1 MGEDERKKIAEL
13 YFGTDKAEKGLI
25 RIEERFKNLTK
36 ISENYIKIMQKGF
49 GNSSFLNS
57 KDISKIGNLTDAQL
71 KKINAQQIK
80 SNTKMAEN
88 AFKTQN
94 EISVITTREAEKRA
108 TAEIKANLKVQK
120 SATSMYDKI
129 ADYAKTYLIYQG
141 FNELRQSARELV
153 DEMVNVEYQMVQI
166 DRVLNDSSININ
178 NYRDELIQ
186 LAYDYGN
193 SFENVADITLR
204 LAQAGFD
211 AQESLALTE
220 KTLLA
225 LNTAELNATQA
236 TDDMVAIMAQWGLMT
251 GTATEQAEA
260 YSEIIDK
267 INITADNFPIT
278 SADIMEAMKKTS
290 SAFKLAGMDI
300 DETISIIV
308 SAEKAS
314 QRGGK
319 AIGTAL
325 SNISQ
330 QLKATSRIDIAK
342 DLGIDFFKDENK
354 TEYKDLIDILGELS
368 EKMEE
373 LKASGKE
380 SSVEMQNLLE
390 VFTVFRRNIGASL
403 LGEMSGENSTYQQ
416 VMDILGDP
424 ETIGYSMRENAKHM
438 GTAKAALKQFNATLL
453 QLKTTVWDAGAED
466 MFRSLLVLGTDL
478 AEALKVLFDTFG
490 TGPTV
495 ITLAVT
501 AFSTLNKSMQ
511 LSNLT
516 ELIPKIQTYNALL
529 KNAGKD
535 TEEFAALTQGTS
547 KSFKEYLVQVGKGEA
562 SLKGYGKYLVSTRIK
577 TALLTAGT
585 ALLQAALSFG
595 LSIAIQGVIKLVDK
609 LIVTEQERIEQ
620 TEEAIRLN
628 NEEIDSA
635 HEKINTIDELISKY
649 EELGNI
655 EPSVLSKDEQ
665 KELERY
671 QQNITDYLIEQNEYT
686 AEMVG
691 NYDLQLKRLKEIRLE
706 QQRIA
711 VENARNNLGE
721 QTSLQTGIG
730 YTTDKLSGLD
740 KLVDVSRFYKEMSE
754 AGNLIVPG
762 SFAGFNTLDINTQY
776 ELLKDFKQQLETT
789 GQSGT
794 EAWTNVKELLEI
806 IEQQT
811 KGVKTAQDE
820 YNQELA
826 KMEIMEIVNSGT
838 VKTVEDYKK
847 QLDEIS
853 KMNPPRGW
861 NGNVSDF
868 RAILQELLSKEFPEF
883 QKQLDVTEGT
893 FSGID
898 TILSSFTSKMESL
911 QTGYTTLTSAQQE
924 LNESGKISV
933 ETFNQLVDNDLLQY
947 LDVINGKLK
956 INKTEFNEAANETKE
971 KVKADLQAQA
981 AAQILSIVQDD
992 LNNKLSETQS
1002 PAQTATNSIEKAGDA
1017 ALEAAKKAV
1026 IGATSFDMFNK
1037 AMEGQGISY
1046 VGISENAKK
1055 EIDNVLSQLDTVTKT
1070 IDNVTLKTSKGAT
1083 KTFKE
1088 QSQERIKIFKQE
1100 IDEYESLEKAWVNK
1114 YKKLELFG
1122 TSDLKFITHQR
1133 INRYNDYLNQIK
1145 NLTGI
1150 SEEDRTDLLREYTSK
1165 RQELELEYFDLLK
1178 DQLEDQIDA
1187 LEKAN
1192 DEKIKLIEEQAD
1204 AQIEALKKV
1213 EAENDRIKEK
1223 EEYERKRNELLYGHQ
1238 GIEYWRQRQGA
1249 EAQRALLEAE
1259 QELAELDKDWE
1270 EKKKDWT
1277 LEDQIEEIEN
1287 ARDAQIEAIEKAQEV
1302 QIQAWRDAYQAQV
1315 NLYAETGQIIYD
1327 NSVIN
1332 AGYLYEAYMSNFVNP
1347 LNVKL
1352 REISS
1357 AINSANQAA
1366 NQAASKVGVPGTSIT
1381 TTTTTKT
1388 TVDKSNVLQSNPI
1401 NNTSSS
1407 SSAYNKLSDT
1417 QLPLRKLLGKFHGGG
1432 LVNTAAE
1439 EALAIVRKNE
1449 VVLRPEWAAGLDK
1462 LVQQINNGGSLN
1474 NTSNNTNVNVYGNLA
1489 NFDAIKVNER
1499 KDVANIEKLITQV
1512 LKDKFNINK

>member
-25 RIEERFKNLTK
+25 RIEERLNNLTK
-36 ISENYIKIMQKGF
+36 VSENYIKLMQKGF
-49 GNSSFLNS
+49 GNTNLYKST
-57 KDISKIGNLTDAQL
+57 DISKISNLTNAQL
-71 KKINAQQIK
+71 KKVNEQQIK
-80 SNTKMAEN
+80 NNMQMVKNHDN
-88 AFKTQN
+88 AQN
-94 EISVITTREAEKRA
+94 QISVITTRESEKRK
-108 TAEIKANLKVQK
+108 TLQLKNDLQVQK
-120 SATSMYDKI
+120 SATSLYDKI
-129 ADYAKTYLIYQG
+129 ADYAKTYVIYQG
-141 FNELRQSARELV
+141 FNELRQSAQELV
-153 DEMVNVEYQMVQI
+153 KEMVNVEYQMVQI
-166 DRVLNDSSININ
+166 DRVLNDSSVNIN

-251 GTATEQAEA
+251 GTTTEQAES

-267 INITADNFPIT
+267 INITADNFPTT

-300 DETISIIV
+300 DETIAIIV

-330 QLKATSRIDIAK
+330 QLKTTARIDVAK

-368 EKMEE
+368 GKMQQ
-373 LKASGKE
+373 LKDDGKE
-380 SSVEMQNLLE
+380 SSAEMQKLLE

-403 LGEMSGENSTYQQ
+403 LGEMAGEDSTYQQ
-416 VMDILGDP
+416 VMDILGDS

-438 GTAKAALKQFNATLL
+438 GTAKAALEQFNATLL

-466 MFRSLLVLGTDL
+466 MFKGLLVLGTDL
-478 AEALKVLFDTFG
+478 VKVLTTLVDTFG
-490 TGPTV
+490 TIPT
-495 ITLAVT
+495 TLGMVTLGYSMFGKTLKGVNLEFSENGEFVTDIISNSKLMENAV
-501 AFSTLNKSMQ
+501 SK
-511 LSNLT
+511 LT
-516 ELIPKIQTYNALL
+516 EKYIEGTITTKGLTVATKALNA
-529 KNAGKD
+529 A
-535 TEEFAALTQGTS
+535 
-547 KSFKEYLVQVGKGEA
+547 Y
-562 SLKGYGKYLVSTRIK
+562 
-577 TALLTAGT
+577 
-585 ALLQAALSFG
+585 SFG
-595 LSIAIQGVIKLVDK
+595 LSIAITAVVGLITK
-609 LIVTEQERIEQ
+609 LINLEEEQIKKSEERISKMQSENSKLQEKKDAIDNLIKSYQDLNSIPESDRTIEQQNKLKEIQ
-620 TEEAIRLN
+620 TEITN
-628 NEEIDSA
+628 NLKGQLEY
-635 HEKINTIDELISKY
+635 TDELY
-649 EELGNI
+649 N
-655 EPSVLSKDEQ
+655 
-665 KELERY
+665 
-671 QQNITDYLIEQNEYT
+671 
-686 AEMVG
+686 
-691 NYDLQLKRLKEIRLE
+691 NYDLQLQK
-706 QQRIA
+706 
-711 VENARNNLGE
+711 
-721 QTSLQTGIG
+721 
-730 YTTDKLSGLD
+730 
-740 KLVDVSRFYKEMSE
+740 
-754 AGNLIVPG
+754 
-762 SFAGFNTLDINTQY
+762 
-776 ELLKDFKQQLETT
+776 LKDISSEMLLQQKY
-789 GQSGT
+789 
-794 EAWTNVKELLEI
+794 NNLEI
-806 IEQQT
+806 IKEQENILKNT
-811 KGVKTAQDE
+811 KLGLDAAQDLAIQ
-820 YNQELA
+820 NTLGLKMKIDLSELF
-826 KMEIMEIVNSGT
+826 EELNGT
-838 VKTVEDYKK
+838 VLPKIQEYTAGKFYERNQTLSEILNSSDIKIEHKIKLLKELKNTLLYTDSNDESFNAAYNIIDNALGTVEEAYDKIVEAKKNLNEILGKEYFNENDISTLEDYKK
-847 QLDEIS
+847 MIENIS
-853 KMNPPRGW
+853 NINAVPDKW
-861 NGNVSDF
+861 TGN
-868 RAILQELLSKEFPEF
+868 LEEYKNLLMETARQAYPEF
-883 QKQLDVTEGT
+883 QKQVEDTGSTIAE
-893 FSGID
+893 ID

-911 QTGYTTLTSAQQE
+911 QTEYTTLTAAQQE
-924 LNESGKISV
+924 LNDSGKISV
-933 ETFNQLVDNDLLQY
+933 ETFKQMIDQDLLQY
-947 LDVINGKLK
+947 LDTTNGKLSV
-956 INKTEFNEAANETKE
+956 N
-971 KVKADLQAQA
+971 VKAYEALAEAERVAAIQGLQLA
-981 AAQILSIVQDD
+981 AEEDIKNLALG
-992 LNNKLSETQS
+992 NTEKLSGLAKEAIKEFGNENIDTGNKSITSAGQIAVMNQEIAKTIELQS
-1002 PAQTATNSIEKAGDA
+1002 KVANVNGVEDFEKQANAILNKYANYGEQIVSRVGLSA
-1017 ALEAAKKAV
+1017 
-1026 IGATSFDMFNK
+1026 NK
-1037 AMEGQGISY
+1037 ASR
-1046 VGISENAKK
+1046 
-1055 EIDNVLSQLDTVTKT
+1055 
-1070 IDNVTLKTSKGAT
+1070 GAT
-1083 KTFKE
+1083 KTFE
-1088 QSQERIKIFKQE
+1088 QQSQERIKIFKQE

-1133 INRYNDYLNQIK
+1133 INRYNDYLNQIR

-1223 EEYERKRNELLYGHQ
+1223 EEYERKRNELLYGYQ
-1238 GIEYWRQRQGA
+1238 GVEYWRQRSGA

-1287 ARDAQIEAIEKAQEV
+1287 ARDAQIAAIEEAQEV
-1302 QIQAWRDAYQAQV
+1302 QIKAWKDAYQAQV

-1357 AINSANQAA
+1357 AVDSANK
-1366 NQAASKVGVPGTSIT
+1366 S
-1381 TTTTTKT
+1381 
-1388 TVDKSNVLQSNPI
+1388 VDNVSNRI
-1401 NNTSSS
+1401 NNIKEYLPGGSKFIGPLTIEQSGGYE
-1407 SSAYNKLSDT
+1407 ATAAALRDRLNKI
-1417 QLPLRKLLGKFHGGG
+1417 GKFHGGG

-1499 KDVANIEKLITQV
+1499 KDVANVEKLITQV